1 MSPLAPLAGLTVLD
15 FTLLLPGPYC
25 TRLLADL
32 GARVVKV
39 EPPWRDGVYAR
50 PPLLPDGAGASYT
63 ALNHGKDVVT
73 LDLRS
78 DEGRSVAVELAR
90 GALQAGESAPAV
102 LNAANE
108 VAVAAFLAGRAPFPA
123 IVETV
128 EKVLAAHRP
137 AALASLDDALAWDAW
152 GRERAAEVLGS

>member
-1 MSPLAPLAGLTVLD
+1 MGGSVI
-15 FTLLLPGPYC
+15 
-25 TRLLADL
+25 L
-32 GARVVKV
+32 GA
-39 EPPWRDGVYAR
+39 AR
-50 PPLLPDGAGASYT
+50 TPF
-63 ALNHGKDVVT
+63 GK
-73 LDLRS
+73 LGGGLARFP
-78 DEGRSVAVELAR
+78 AVELAR

-108 VAVAAFLAGRAPFPA
+108 VAVAAFLAGRAAFPA